1 VIQCLVP
8 KIVVA
13 IRLKNSSVPC
23 PEACSS
29 EKTMPRVS
37 VIITTYNRADFVQEA
52 IESVLNQ
59 TFRDFELIVV
69 DDGSTD
75 CTAEILHKWGKK
87 IRSIRQENSGVS
99 RARNTGIRL
108 ARGKYIAFLDSDD
121 LWVQKK
127 LEVQAHFLDAN
138 PQFSGCYT
146 DEVWI
151 RRGVRVNPR
160 NVHAK
165 YSGWIF
171 DRCLPLCI
179 ISPSSVM
186 LRRQV
191 LDVAGFFDESL
202 PVCEDYDLWLRIAG
216 RFPLFFI
223 DEKLIIK
230 RGGHS
235 DQLSNRSWG
244 NDHYRVLA
252 LRKQLTENH
261 LTPSE
266 RAATMEMLQKKCRIL
281 ANGCFKR
288 GKNEEG
294 MEYQKLA
301 ESCAT

>member
-1 VIQCLVP
+1 
-8 KIVVA
+8 
-13 IRLKNSSVPC
+13 
-23 PEACSS
+23 
-29 EKTMPRVS
+29 MPRVS
-37 VIITTYNRADFVQEA
+37 VIIPTYNRARFVQEA

-69 DDGSTD
+69 DDGSMDGTP
-75 CTAEILHKWGKK
+75 EILKKWERR
-87 IRSIRQENSGVS
+87 IRCVRQGNSGVS
-99 RARNTGIRL
+99 RARNTGIRM

-121 LWVQKK
+121 LWVREKI
-127 LEVQAHFLDAN
+127 EIQAHFLDAN
-138 PQFSGCYT
+138 PQFCGCYT

-160 NVHAK
+160 KVHAK

-191 LDVAGFFDESL
+191 LDMVGFFDESL
-202 PVCEDYDLWLRIAG
+202 PVCEDYDLWLRVAG

-235 DQLSNRSWG
+235 DQLSNHSWG
-244 NDHYRVLA
+244 NDHYRVMA
-252 LRKQLTENH
+252 LKKQLTENH

-266 RAATMEMLQKKCRIL
+266 RAATIEMLQRKCRIL
-281 ANGCFKR
+281 AKGCLKR
-288 GKNEEG
+288 GKTEEG

-301 ESCAT
+301 ETSWT